1 MIENLNTEKASNWED
16 APFDLHDGEVLP
28 SMLKGS
34 ASNINKSVS
43 IDTCD
48 NDLTVHATWTFSL
61 DTDHLDRLNEE
72 GRADKVYGVISD
84 DHEEGHEF
92 AYGDYLY
99 VLKGAEEKITKRL
112 VNVIEKT
119 VSNMS
124 DVYINDAEMERW
136 GEDCAFS
143 ITVSLTMDQD
153 ATLADVDTAVA
164 PVFKV
169 MNEMFDVNTADDVYV
184 FGPMTIGE

>member
-34 ASNINKSVS
+34 ASNINKAVS
-43 IDTCD
+43 IDTGS

-72 GRADKVYGVISD
+72 GRADKVLGAIGD
-84 DHEEGHEF
+84 DHEDGQEF
-92 AYGDYLY
+92 TYGDYLY
-99 VLKGAEEKITKRL
+99 VLKGAEEKITERL
-112 VNVIEKT
+112 ANVLEKT
-119 VSNMS
+119 VSNVNA
-124 DVYINDAEMERW
+124 VYINDAEMERW
-136 GEDCAFS
+136 EADCAFS
-143 ITVSLTMDQD
+143 LTVSLTMDQD

-164 PVFKV
+164 PVFEV
-169 MNEMFDVNTADDVYV
+169 MNEMFDVNTADDIYV